1 MVGGVT
7 TLNPGA
13 LMQELIPLI
22 AGGALAAGGAIAL
35 TVAVRSRVSWK
46 RRVLEAER
54 AAQEANAMKND
65 FVTLVSHE
73 LRTPLTS
80 IAGFAETL
88 ETTWSELGEPE
99 ISEFLSIIS
108 NQALY
113 LGELVEDILV
123 IPRLDAGR
131 LRMYPELFD
140 LSDLIH
146 AVGAGLGNGGMASNV
161 SVSLP
166 GGVRVWGDPKRASQV
181 VRNLLENAAK
191 YGGDQVLVEGFPYG
205 DHFIVVVSDNGPGVP
220 DENVNSIFEHFEQLS
235 KGDSRSSTGLGLGLP
250 IARKLARAMGGDVW
264 YERRFPTGSR
274 FCFSITQTAEA
285 QERMLAEQDAAR
297 QAQLERAL
305 AQ

>member
-1 MVGGVT
+1 M
-7 TLNPGA
+7 L
-13 LMQELIPLI
+13 ELIPLI
-22 AGGALAAGGAIAL
+22 AGGVLAAGGAVAL
-35 TVAVRSRVSWK
+35 TVAVRTRVSWK

-88 ETTWSELGEPE
+88 ETTWKELGEPE
-99 ISEFLSIIS
+99 IAEFLEIIS
-108 NQALY
+108 TQALY

-131 LRMYPELFD
+131 LRLYPELFD
-140 LSDLIH
+140 LSDLVH
-146 AVGAGLGNGGMASNV
+146 SVGDGIGNGGTSRV
-161 SVSLP
+161 SISLP
-166 GGVRVWGDPKRASQV
+166 GGLRVWGVPKRAQQV

-220 DENVNSIFEHFEQLS
+220 DEHINSIFEHFEQLS
-235 KGDSRSSTGLGLGLP
+235 KGDGRSSTGLGLGLP

-305 AQ
+305 AN

>member
-1 MVGGVT
+1 
-7 TLNPGA
+7 
-13 LMQELIPLI
+13 MQELIPLI
-22 AGGALAAGGAIAL
+22 AGGVLSAGGAVAL
-35 TVAVRSRVSWK
+35 TVAIRTRVSWK

-88 ETTWSELGEPE
+88 EATWKDLGEPE
-99 ISEFLSIIS
+99 ISEFLDIIS
-108 NQALY
+108 SQALY

-131 LRMYPELFD
+131 LRLYPELFD

-146 AVGAGLGNGGMASNV
+146 SVGDGIENGGTSNV

-166 GGVRVWGDPKRASQV
+166 GGLRVWGDPKRAQQV

-205 DHFIVVVSDNGPGVP
+205 DHFIVVVSDNGPGVA
-220 DENVNSIFEHFEQLS
+220 DEHINSIFEHFEQLS
-235 KGDSRSSTGLGLGLP
+235 KGDGRSSTGLGLGLP

-305 AQ
+305 AN

>member
-1 MVGGVT
+1 
-7 TLNPGA
+7 
-13 LMQELIPLI
+13 MQELIPLI
-22 AGGALAAGGAIAL
+22 VGGTLAVGGAVAL
-35 TVAVRSRVSWK
+35 TVAVRTRLTWK

-54 AAQEANAMKND
+54 AAQEAHSMKND

-88 ETTWSELGEPE
+88 QTTWKDLGEPE
-99 ISEFLSIIS
+99 IGEFLSIIS

-131 LRMYPELFD
+131 LRLYPELFD
-140 LSDLIH
+140 LSDLVH
-146 AVGAGLGNGGMASNV
+146 SVHDGLDPGTAAANV
-161 SVSLP
+161 SISLP
-166 GGVRVWGDPKRASQV
+166 GGLRVWGDPKRAQQV
-181 VRNLLENAAK
+181 ARNLIENAAK

-205 DHFIVVVSDNGPGVP
+205 DHFIVVVSDNGPGIP
-220 DENVNSIFEHFEQLS
+220 DEHLDTIFEHFEQLS

-274 FCFSITQTAEA
+274 FCFSITLTAEA
-285 QERMLAEQDAAR
+285 QERMLAEQDAQR

-305 AQ
+305 AE

>member
-1 MVGGVT
+1 
-7 TLNPGA
+7 
-13 LMQELIPLI
+13 MQELIPLI
-22 AGGALAAGGAIAL
+22 VGGTLAMGGAVAL
-35 TVAVRSRVSWK
+35 TVAVRTRLTWK

-54 AAQEANAMKND
+54 AAQEAHTMKND

-88 ETTWSELGEPE
+88 QTTWRDLGEPE
-99 ISEFLSIIS
+99 IGEFLSIIS

-131 LRMYPELFD
+131 LRLYPEMFD
-140 LSDLIH
+140 LSDLVH
-146 AVGAGLGNGGMASNV
+146 SVNDGLDAGDDDANV

-166 GGVRVWGDPKRASQV
+166 GGLRVWGDPKRTQQV
-181 VRNLLENAAK
+181 IRNLLENAVK

-205 DHFIVVVSDNGPGVP
+205 DHFIVVVSDNGPGIP
-220 DENVNSIFEHFEQLS
+220 DEAVDTIFEHFEQLS
-235 KGDSRSSTGLGLGLP
+235 KGDSRSSSGLGLGLP

-285 QERMLAEQDAAR
+285 QERMLAEQDAQR

-305 AQ
+305 AE

>member
-1 MVGGVT
+1 
-7 TLNPGA
+7 
-13 LMQELIPLI
+13 MQELIPLI
-22 AGGALAAGGAIAL
+22 VGGAFAVGGAVAL
-35 TVAVRSRVSWK
+35 TVAVRTRLTWK

-54 AAQEANAMKND
+54 AAQEAHTMKND

-88 ETTWSELGEPE
+88 QTTWRDLGQPE
-99 ISEFLSIIS
+99 IEEFLSIIS

-131 LRMYPELFD
+131 LRLYPEMFD
-140 LSDLIH
+140 LSDLVH
-146 AVGAGLGNGGMASNV
+146 SVNDGLGPGESAANV

-166 GGVRVWGDPKRASQV
+166 GGLRVWGDPKRTQQV
-181 VRNLLENAAK
+181 IRNLLENAAK

-205 DHFIVVVSDNGPGVP
+205 DHFIVVVSDNGPGIP
-220 DENVNSIFEHFEQLS
+220 DEAVDTIFEHFEQLS

-285 QERMLAEQDAAR
+285 QERMLAEQDAQR
-297 QAQLERAL
+297 QAQLEKAL
-305 AQ
+305 AE

>member
-1 MVGGVT
+1 
-7 TLNPGA
+7 
-13 LMQELIPLI
+13 MQELIPLI

-235 KGDSRSSTGLGLGLP
+235 KGDGRSSTGLGLGLP

>member
-1 MVGGVT
+1 
-7 TLNPGA
+7 
-13 LMQELIPLI
+13 MQELIPLI
-22 AGGALAAGGAIAL
+22 VGGTLAVGGAVAL
-35 TVAVRSRVSWK
+35 TVAVRTRLTWK

-54 AAQEANAMKND
+54 AAQEAHTMKND

-88 ETTWSELGEPE
+88 QTTWRDLGEPD
-99 ISEFLSIIS
+99 IGEFLSIIS

-131 LRMYPELFD
+131 LRLYPELFD
-140 LSDLIH
+140 LSDLVH
-146 AVGAGLGNGGMASNV
+146 SVNDGLDPGTAEANV

-166 GGVRVWGDPKRASQV
+166 GGLRVFGDPKRAQQV
-181 VRNLLENAAK
+181 VRNLIENAAK

-205 DHFIVVVSDNGPGVP
+205 DHFIVVVSDNGPGIP
-220 DENVNSIFEHFEQLS
+220 DEHVDTIFEHFEQLS

-274 FCFSITQTAEA
+274 FCFSITQTADA
-285 QERMLAEQDAAR
+285 QERMLAEQDAQR

-305 AQ
+305 AE

>member
-1 MVGGVT
+1 
-7 TLNPGA
+7 
-13 LMQELIPLI
+13 MQELIPLI
-22 AGGALAAGGAIAL
+22 VGGTLAVGGAVAL
-35 TVAVRSRVSWK
+35 TVAVRTRLTWK

-54 AAQEANAMKND
+54 AAQEAHTMKND

-80 IAGFAETL
+80 IAGFSETL
-88 ETTWSELGEPE
+88 QTTWGDLGETD
-99 ISEFLSIIS
+99 IREFLSIIS
-108 NQALY
+108 TQALY

-131 LRMYPELFD
+131 LRLYPELFD
-140 LSDLIH
+140 LSDLVH
-146 AVGAGLGNGGMASNV
+146 SVNDGLDPGTAEANV
-161 SVSLP
+161 SISLP
-166 GGVRVWGDPKRASQV
+166 GGLRVFGDPKRAQQV
-181 VRNLLENAAK
+181 VRNLIENAAK

-205 DHFIVVVSDNGPGVP
+205 DHFIVVVSDNGPGIP
-220 DENVNSIFEHFEQLS
+220 DEHLDTIFEHFEQLS

-274 FCFSITQTAEA
+274 FCFSITLTAEA
-285 QERMLAEQDAAR
+285 QERMLAEQDAQR

-305 AQ
+305 AE

>member
-1 MVGGVT
+1 
-7 TLNPGA
+7 
-13 LMQELIPLI
+13 MQEFFPLI
-22 AGGALAAGGAIAL
+22 AGGALAVGGAVAL
-35 TVAVRSRVSWK
+35 TVAVRTRVSWK

-54 AAQEANAMKND
+54 AAKEANAMKND

-88 ETTWSELGEPE
+88 ETTWRDLGEPE
-99 ISEFLSIIS
+99 ISEFLAIIS
-108 NQALY
+108 NQAAY

-131 LRMYPELFD
+131 LRLYPELFD

-146 AVGAGLGNGGMASNV
+146 SVSDVMEPGERESRV

-166 GGVRVWGDPKRASQV
+166 GGVRVFGDPKRASQV

-205 DHFIVVVSDNGPGVP
+205 DHFIVVVSDNGPGVG
-220 DENVNSIFEHFEQLS
+220 DESVNSIFEHFEQLS
-235 KGDSRSSTGLGLGLP
+235 KGDGRSSTGLGLGLP

-274 FCFSITQTAEA
+274 FCFSITQTPEA

-305 AQ
+305 AN

>member
-1 MVGGVT
+1 M
-7 TLNPGA
+7 L
-13 LMQELIPLI
+13 ELIPLI
-22 AGGALAAGGAIAL
+22 AGGVLAVGGAVAL
-35 TVAVRSRVSWK
+35 TVAVRTRVSWK
-46 RRVLEAER
+46 RRVFEAER
-54 AAQEANAMKND
+54 AAQEANAMKNE

-88 ETTWSELGEPE
+88 ETTWPQLGEPE
-99 ISEFLSIIS
+99 IAEFLAIIS

-131 LRMYPELFD
+131 LRLYPEMFD

-146 AVGAGLGNGGMASNV
+146 AAGDGIEANGAESKV

-166 GGVRVWGDPKRASQV
+166 GGVRVWGDPKRTQQV
-181 VRNLLENAAK
+181 IRNLLENANK

-205 DHFIVVVSDNGPGVP
+205 DHFIVVVSDNGPGIS
-220 DENVNSIFEHFEQLS
+220 DEHVNTIFEHFEQLS
-235 KGDSRSSTGLGLGLP
+235 KGDNRSSTGLGLGLP

-297 QAQLERAL
+297 QAQLEQAL
-305 AQ
+305 SRG

>member
-1 MVGGVT
+1 
-7 TLNPGA
+7 
-13 LMQELIPLI
+13 MQELIPLI
-22 AGGALAAGGAIAL
+22 TAGVLAVGGAVALAG
-35 TVAVRSRVSWK
+35 AVRTRVSWK

-54 AAQEANAMKND
+54 AAQEAHAMKND

-88 ETTWSELGEPE
+88 ETTWADLDTPE
-99 ISEFLSIIS
+99 IAEFLAIIS
-108 NQALY
+108 NQAQY

-131 LRMYPELFD
+131 LRLYPEMFD

-146 AVGAGLGNGGMASNV
+146 SVGDGLESKTNNWNV

-166 GGVRVWGDPKRASQV
+166 GGMRVFGDPKRAQQV
-181 VRNLLENAAK
+181 IRNLLENAAK

-220 DENVNSIFEHFEQLS
+220 DENQNSIFEHFEQLS

-274 FCFSITQTAEA
+274 FCFSITQTEDA
-285 QERMLAEQDAAR
+285 QERILAEQDAAR

-305 AQ
+305 SS

>member
-1 MVGGVT
+1 MLELLPLVAGGVLAVGGAV
-7 TLNPGA
+7 
-13 LMQELIPLI
+13 
-22 AGGALAAGGAIAL
+22 AL
-35 TVAVRSRVSWK
+35 TFAVRTRVSWK

-54 AAQEANAMKND
+54 AAQEATAMKND

-80 IAGFAETL
+80 IAGFAQTL
-88 ETTWSELGEPE
+88 ETTWRDLGEPE

-108 NQALY
+108 NQAHY

-131 LRMYPELFD
+131 LRLYPELFD

-146 AVGAGLGNGGMASNV
+146 SAGNGGTRESNV

-166 GGVRVWGDPKRASQV
+166 GGVRVWGDPKRAQQV
-181 VRNLLENAAK
+181 IRNLLENAAK

-220 DENVNSIFEHFEQLS
+220 DEHVNTIFEHFEQLS
-235 KGDSRSSTGLGLGLP
+235 KGDGRSSTGLGLGLP

>member
-1 MVGGVT
+1 
-7 TLNPGA
+7 
-13 LMQELIPLI
+13 MQELIPLI
-22 AGGALAAGGAIAL
+22 AGGVLAAGGAVAL
-35 TVAVRSRVSWK
+35 TVAVRTRVSWK

-88 ETTWSELGEPE
+88 ETTWKELGEPE
-99 ISEFLSIIS
+99 IAEFLEIIS
-108 NQALY
+108 TQAVY

-131 LRMYPELFD
+131 LRLYPELFD

-146 AVGAGLGNGGMASNV
+146 SVGDGIGTGGTSNV

-166 GGVRVWGDPKRASQV
+166 GGLRVWGDPKRAQQV

-205 DHFIVVVSDNGPGVP
+205 DHFIVVVSDNGPGVA
-220 DENVNSIFEHFEQLS
+220 DEHINSIFEHFEQLS
-235 KGDSRSSTGLGLGLP
+235 KGDGRSSTGLGLGLP

-305 AQ
+305 AN

>member
-1 MVGGVT
+1 
-7 TLNPGA
+7 
-13 LMQELIPLI
+13 MQELIPLI
-22 AGGALAAGGAIAL
+22 AGGVLAAGGAVAL
-35 TVAVRSRVSWK
+35 TVAIRTRVSWK

-88 ETTWSELGEPE
+88 ETTWKDLGEPE
-99 ISEFLSIIS
+99 IAEFLDIIS
-108 NQALY
+108 SQAVY

-131 LRMYPELFD
+131 LRLYPEMFD

-146 AVGAGLGNGGMASNV
+146 SVEAGVETGAKSNV

-166 GGVRVWGDPKRASQV
+166 GGLRVWGDPKRAQQV

-220 DENVNSIFEHFEQLS
+220 DEHINSIFEHFEQLS
-235 KGDSRSSTGLGLGLP
+235 KGDGRSSTGLGLGLP

-305 AQ
+305 AN

>member
-1 MVGGVT
+1 
-7 TLNPGA
+7 
-13 LMQELIPLI
+13 MQELIPLI
-22 AGGALAAGGAIAL
+22 VGGTLAVGGAVAL
-35 TVAVRSRVSWK
+35 TVAVRTRLTWK
-46 RRVLEAER
+46 RRVLEAQR
-54 AAQEANAMKND
+54 AAQEAHTMKND

-88 ETTWSELGEPE
+88 QTTWKDLGEPD
-99 ISEFLSIIS
+99 IAEFLSIIS

-131 LRMYPELFD
+131 LRLYPELFD
-140 LSDLIH
+140 LSDLVH
-146 AVGAGLGNGGMASNV
+146 SVNDGLDPGTTEANV
-161 SVSLP
+161 SISLP
-166 GGVRVWGDPKRASQV
+166 GGLRVWGDPKRAQQV
-181 VRNLLENAAK
+181 VRNLIENATK

-205 DHFIVVVSDNGPGVP
+205 DHFIVVVSDNGPGIP
-220 DENVNSIFEHFEQLS
+220 DEHVDTIFEHFEQLS

-274 FCFSITQTAEA
+274 FCLSITQTAEA
-285 QERMLAEQDAAR
+285 QERMLAEQDAQR

-305 AQ
+305 AE

>member
-1 MVGGVT
+1 MQEILPLIVGGT
-7 TLNPGA
+7 
-13 LMQELIPLI
+13 
-22 AGGALAAGGAIAL
+22 LAAGGAVAL
-35 TVAVRSRVSWK
+35 TVAVRTRLTWK

-54 AAQEANAMKND
+54 AAQEAHTMKND

-88 ETTWSELGEPE
+88 QTTWKDLGEPD
-99 ISEFLSIIS
+99 IGEFLSIIS

-131 LRMYPELFD
+131 LRLYPELFD
-140 LSDLIH
+140 LSDLVH
-146 AVGAGLGNGGMASNV
+146 SVNDGLDPSADEANV

-166 GGVRVWGDPKRASQV
+166 GGLRVFGDPKRAQQV
-181 VRNLLENAAK
+181 VRNLIENASK

-205 DHFIVVVSDNGPGVP
+205 DHFIVVVSDNGPGIP
-220 DENVNSIFEHFEQLS
+220 DEHVDTIFEHFEQLS
-235 KGDSRSSTGLGLGLP
+235 KGDGRSSTGLGLGLP

-285 QERMLAEQDAAR
+285 QERMLAEQDAQR

-305 AQ
+305 AE